1 MGGPNGKL
9 LNGNVGSSR
18 RGGRTEIGGP
28 SLMTVELGAEFR
40 VAHCA
45 PISLG
50 PTRYS
55 PSLLLPSAVFFHRRD
70 RPAAQR
76 EKIRGRY
83 TLGSAFV
90 SRSDGAQRVNFEVG
104 RSLAAANGSLLGS
117 LLAFGMCLWCRFRC
131 RTDTGCCGKSRLWLD
146 LAFSRARR
154 GRSAQIRRVRS
165 RRVARGKGLPGWRL
179 ILDRYRLPVSGTRL
193 PANGLSAGRRHG

>member
-1 MGGPNGKL
+1 
-9 LNGNVGSSR
+9 
-18 RGGRTEIGGP
+18 
-28 SLMTVELGAEFR
+28 MTVELGADR
-40 VAHCA
+40 NAAHCA
-45 PISLG
+45 TIPTRA
-50 PTRYS
+50 TRYS
-55 PSLLLPSAVFFHRRD
+55 PSRLLPSAVFLHRHHRS
-70 RPAAQR
+70 AAQR
-76 EKIRGRY
+76 EKIPHPPHTRLR
-83 TLGSAFV
+83 TRLSKWP
-90 SRSDGAQRVNFEVG
+90 AQRVNFEVG